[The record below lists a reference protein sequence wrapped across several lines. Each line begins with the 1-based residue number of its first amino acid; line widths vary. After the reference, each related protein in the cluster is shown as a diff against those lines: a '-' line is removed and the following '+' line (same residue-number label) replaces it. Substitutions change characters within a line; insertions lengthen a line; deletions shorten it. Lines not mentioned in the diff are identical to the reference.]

1 VSIAENMNPVV
12 ARLETVLE
20 TSDVPAPYH
29 RWGARLLSHL
39 RKPVQV
45 VVTGLPGSGKTA
57 LMNML
62 AGQNVLGGQGAQGGA
77 ELCEIAHGSDARTLF
92 ERQDGSVSQI
102 AGLARDAVWPQDV
115 RRVRQELP
123 DPELAR
129 RSLIEIGL
137 PAHPDAQMTRL
148 QEIVAQADIILWC
161 TDSFTSA
168 EQRLW
173 SAVPDPIKDHSL
185 LVVTMADRQMMR
197 GMLGQTIAALD
208 PIVAEEFLGLYP
220 VATMQGLSALTAGDG
235 VDGDLWA
242 SSGGRALSQC
252 IAHQVELGRSSDVDQ
267 AQLLLDRLAARS
279 GQGRTGTAPAPAP
292 AQPEEPTQPATAT
305 DPSQSRDTG
314 AVLNDAATLLQKRA
328 GSMLELLDG
337 SEDMDHDA
345 LLDQCV
351 DAVASLTG
359 IMEGAPKDDPDAAD
373 LRMDLQ
379 DGEEMLLLF
388 QLERGEEAALDAVT
402 LLLQLRKE
410 MVGKTAERVQS

>member
-1 VSIAENMNPVV
+1 MSIAEDMNPVV

-57 LMNML
+57 LLNML
-62 AGQNVLGGQGAQGGA
+62 AGKNVLGAKNGA
-77 ELCEIAHGSDARTLF
+77 EVSEIAHGSDARTLF
-92 ERQDGSVSQI
+92 EQRDGSVSQI

-137 PAHPDAQMTRL
+137 PAHPDAQITRL

-161 TDSFTSA
+161 TDGFTAA

-197 GMLGQTIAALD
+197 GVLGQTIAALD

-279 GQGRTGTAPAPAP
+279 GNGRACAVSAPAP
-292 AQPEEPTQPATAT
+292 AQPKEPAQAANASE
-305 DPSQSRDTG
+305 PSQPTGTG
-314 AVLNDAATLLQKRA
+314 AVLDEAATLLQKHA

-337 SEDMDHDA
+337 SEDMDSDA

-351 DAVASLTG
+351 DAVAALTG
-359 IMEGAPKDDPDAAD
+359 IMEAAPQDDPDAAS
-373 LRMDLQ
+373 LRVDLQ

-410 MVGKTAERVQS
+410 MVGRTAGRAQS

>member
-1 VSIAENMNPVV
+1 MSIAENMNPVV

-20 TSDVPAPYH
+20 ASDVPAPYH

-57 LMNML
+57 LLNML

-77 ELCEIAHGSDARTLF
+77 EVSEITHGSDARTLF
-92 ERQDGSVSQI
+92 ERRDGSVRQSV
-102 AGLARDAVWPQDV
+102 GLARDAVWPQDV

-161 TDSFTSA
+161 SESFTAA

-185 LVVTMADRQMMR
+185 LVLTMADRQVMR
-197 GMLGQTIAALD
+197 GILGQTIAALE
-208 PIVAEEFLGLYP
+208 PVVAEEFLGLYP

-242 SSGGRALSQC
+242 ASGGKALAQC
-252 IAHQVELGRSSDVDQ
+252 IAHQAELGRSSDVDQ
-267 AQLLLDRLAARS
+267 AQLLLDRLSAHSGRGRAAPV
-279 GQGRTGTAPAPAP
+279 TAPAPTEPQEPARPDTTGSP
-292 AQPEEPTQPATAT
+292 AQGEA
-305 DPSQSRDTG
+305 
-314 AVLNDAATLLQKRA
+314 LMDAATLLQDRA
-328 GSMLELLDG
+328 GRMLELLDE
-337 SEDMDHDA
+337 SEDLDSDA

-351 DAVASLTG
+351 DAVAALAG
-359 IMEGAPKDDPDAAD
+359 IMERAPQDDPDAAD
-373 LRMDLQ
+373 LRLDLQ

-410 MVGKTAERVQS
+410 MVGKTAGRAQS